1 MIIGFATIFDCTLFL
16 KCIYFFI
23 AALAIDIIILVYN
36 VITIGNIAPYP
47 RDLRVNAF
55 KSDQGYLSSL
65 LSLKLGNIP
74 LFDIVEQITP
84 LPPQFFF

>member
-1 MIIGFATIFDCTLFL
+1 MIIGFATIFDRTLFL

-23 AALAIDIIILVYN
+23 AALGIDIIILVYN

-47 RDLRVNAF
+47 WDLRVNAF